1 MNNKL
6 NCDNV
11 DTRSFISDGS
21 YKRILPSA
29 SLENSYL
36 TRPVETRH
44 VIMPMTDCRKPSN
57 VKTLLHPSY
66 KTDKIFNPG
75 HRGPYIGYSNKV
87 DKESQLKNMFHPLQK
102 CSQREYVPDSKS
114 ELYKEAIQEM
124 KRLNLPYIEYTQTQF
139 PPSLFTDEIHLNEE
153 GRAKLTS
160 LFLQDVQNVSVIS
173 KEDF

>member
-44 VIMPMTDCRKPSN
+44 VIMPMTDCRKSSS
-57 VKTLLHPSY
+57 VKTLLHPAY

-75 HRGPYIGYSNKV
+75 YRGPYVGYSNQV

-102 CSQREYVPDSKS
+102 CPQREYIPDSKS
-114 ELYKEAIQEM
+114 SLYKEDDY
-124 KRLNLPYIEYTQTQF
+124 KNNLHHNFKHLDRVDNFKPFNPNSCNLGNNMFNNHTRQQTKN
-139 PPSLFTDEIHLNEE
+139 L
-153 GRAKLTS
+153 
-160 LFLQDVQNVSVIS
+160 
-173 KEDF
+173 

>member
-44 VIMPMTDCRKPSN
+44 VIMPMTDCRKSSS

-66 KTDKIFNPG
+66 KTDKVFNPG
-75 HRGPYIGYSNKV
+75 HRGPYIGYSNQV
-87 DKESQLKNMFHPLQK
+87 DKESQLKNIFHPLQK

-114 ELYKEAIQEM
+114 GLYKEGNY
-124 KRLNLPYIEYTQTQF
+124 KNNLHHNFQHLDRVDNFQPFNPNSCNLGNNMFNNHTRQQTKN
-139 PPSLFTDEIHLNEE
+139 L
-153 GRAKLTS
+153 
-160 LFLQDVQNVSVIS
+160 
-173 KEDF
+173 